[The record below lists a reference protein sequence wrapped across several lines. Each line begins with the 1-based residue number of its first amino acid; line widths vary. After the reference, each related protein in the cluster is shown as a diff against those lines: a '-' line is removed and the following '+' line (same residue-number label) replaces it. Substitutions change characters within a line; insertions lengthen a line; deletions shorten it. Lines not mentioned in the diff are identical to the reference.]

1 MEILTFASV
10 SFLALFPIVNPLGAI
25 PLFFSLT
32 RNLSQPELHQ
42 TERKIAIY
50 VTLIL
55 LVFMVAGPAVL
66 EFFGISIGVLK
77 IAGGLIV
84 ANTAWTMAT
93 GASRITVDEKQLAT
107 EKQDISF
114 TPMAMPM
121 LSGPGSIGV
130 VMGLGATA
138 QSVWHFV
145 GLGLGVLGVG
155 LIVFIILRS
164 SEPLSSRLGQGT
176 IGALN
181 RIFGFLILAIAV
193 QLCWNGILDLRD
205 GHSF

>member
-1 MEILTFASV
+1 MTLASV

-32 RNLSQPELHQ
+32 RNLPKPELHAV
-42 TERKIAIY
+42 ELKIAVY

-55 LVFMVAGPAVL
+55 LVFMVVGPAVL

-77 IAGGLIV
+77 IAGALIV
-84 ANTAWTMAT
+84 ANTAWAMAT
-93 GASRITVDEKQLAT
+93 GASRITTDEQVEAT
-107 EKQDISF
+107 HKEDISF

-130 VMGLGATA
+130 AMGLGATA
-138 QSVWHFV
+138 QSFWHFLGLSVGIV
-145 GLGLGVLGVG
+145 GLGLS
-155 LIVFIILRS
+155 VFLLLRS
-164 SEPLSSRLGQGT
+164 SEPLSSRLGPGT
-176 IGALN
+176 VGALN

-193 QLCWNGILDLRD
+193 QLCWNGIQDLRE
-205 GHSF
+205 GHSL